1 MARTLMNGEG
11 AIPQTIVLD
20 GEGHVVNHWVGYAS
34 GRNGE
39 RLREAIETALKG

>member
-1 MARTLMNGEG
+1 MGKNIDEWRGRHSAND
-11 AIPQTIVLD
+11 VLD